1 MLMFKLGIDINN
13 ILRSEEVEEKVS
25 LKIVRISQIRKYD
38 DQRKKSKRVELVT
51 FVRRKKVL
59 LFISKWSRP
68 INDPETRMLF
78 VTVFTKVMNINALPV

>member
-1 MLMFKLGIDINN
+1 MGN
-13 ILRSEEVEEKVS
+13 ILRSEEVEEK
-25 LKIVRISQIRKYD
+25 LKPVLRSQIRKYD
-38 DQRKKSKRVELVT
+38 DQRKKSKRIEIVT

-59 LFISKWSRP
+59 LFIPKWSRP

>member
-1 MLMFKLGIDINN
+1 MGN
-13 ILRSEEVEEKVS
+13 ILRSKEVEEK
-25 LKIVRISQIRKYD
+25 LKPVLRSQIRKYD
-38 DQRKKSKRVELVT
+38 DRRKKSKRIEIVT

-59 LFISKWSRP
+59 LFIPKWSRP

>member
-1 MLMFKLGIDINN
+1 MGN
-13 ILRSEEVEEKVS
+13 ILRSKEVEEK
-25 LKIVRISQIRKYD
+25 LKPVLRSQIRKYD
-38 DQRKKSKRVELVT
+38 DQRKKSKRIEIVT

-59 LFISKWSRP
+59 LFIPKWSRP